1 MNANEVKIRESE
13 LAKFETAATLTVE
26 ILILTKEIKTEIDLA
41 AQCTERQNLCGYRT
55 HRDKA
60 TRAYKEC
67 YVLREKLREEIEKI
81 KEEKEEK

>member
-1 MNANEVKIRESE
+1 MNANEIKIRESE
-13 LAKFETAATLTVE
+13 LAKFESSATLTVE

-41 AQCTERQNLCGYRT
+41 AQCTERQNLCGYRA

-67 YVLREKLREEIEKI
+67 YVLREKLRDELRRLREAQP
-81 KEEKEEK
+81 

>member
-60 TRAYKEC
+60 PRAYKEC
-67 YVLREKLREEIEKI
+67 YVLRDKLREELLRLREAQS
-81 KEEKEEK
+81 

>member
-1 MNANEVKIRESE
+1 MYGKASLQNLKR
-13 LAKFETAATLTVE
+13 AATLTVE

>member
-1 MNANEVKIRESE
+1 MNANEIKIRESE
-13 LAKFETAATLTVE
+13 LAKFESAATLTVE

-41 AQCTERQNLCGYRT
+41 AQCTERQNLCGYRA

-67 YVLREKLREEIEKI
+67 YVLREKLRDELRRLREAQP
-81 KEEKEEK
+81 